1 MLLLCK
7 KHPKDAVSLPGAD
20 RVCGQFALP
29 TRTVYNTEV
38 IITMENATNHI
49 KLRQPRKTFNIIRSV
64 REIEAYTPDLPDDGE
79 CYKYISTGGFSA
91 ISFIRFVSSQT
102 VINHLLVTTLR
113 VGKKELKEL
122 DRLHRIGDLDRC
134 TIITSGLMKDDSK
147 LVKSYGYYD
156 NLVKVCDKNKWELKS
171 VKNHSKL
178 LLMDT
183 DNGKFVIETSSNLN
197 ENPKIEQFSFEKSD
211 ELFDFY
217 LNVINEVMLC

>member
-1 MLLLCK
+1 
-7 KHPKDAVSLPGAD
+7 
-20 RVCGQFALP
+20 
-29 TRTVYNTEV
+29 
-38 IITMENATNHI
+38 MENATNHI

-64 REIEAYTPDLPDDGE
+64 REIEAYTPDLPEDGE

-91 ISFIRFVSSQT
+91 ISFIRFVASQT

-113 VGKKELKEL
+113 VGKKELREL
-122 DRLHRIGDLDRC
+122 DRLYRIGDLDRC

-147 LVKSYGYYD
+147 LAKSYGYYD

-217 LNVINEVMLC
+217 FDVINDVMLC